1 MQSFNQNVI
10 NHKLGLVNLATDLGN
25 VSKACKMM
33 GLSRDTLYRYQTAV
47 ASGGVEELFNL
58 R

>member
-47 ASGGVEELFNL
+47 ASGGVEELFDL